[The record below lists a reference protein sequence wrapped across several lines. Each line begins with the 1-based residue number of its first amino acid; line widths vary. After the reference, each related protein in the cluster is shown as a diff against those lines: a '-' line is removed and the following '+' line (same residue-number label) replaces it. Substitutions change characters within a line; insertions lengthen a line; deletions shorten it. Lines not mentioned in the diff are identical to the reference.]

1 MGAETTTGA
10 SSDLMQV
17 SNMARQMVTAFGMS
31 DVGPWAPSSDQSG
44 DMIMRMMARNSM
56 SEKLQADIDREV
68 KKIADEAY
76 EVALQQI
83 RDNREALEEKET
95 ISGDEFRAILEKYTA
110 IPEENKKFLKP

>member
-1 MGAETTTGA
+1 MGTTGA

-31 DVGPWAPSSDQSG
+31 DVGPWSTSEGQSG

-56 SEKLQADIDREV
+56 SEKLQADIDVAV

-76 EVALQQI
+76 EVALAQI
-83 RDNREALEEKET
+83 RENREAIEEDT
-95 ISGDEFRAILEKYTA
+95 ISGDDFRTILEKYTE
-110 IPEENKKFLKP
+110 IPVENKKF